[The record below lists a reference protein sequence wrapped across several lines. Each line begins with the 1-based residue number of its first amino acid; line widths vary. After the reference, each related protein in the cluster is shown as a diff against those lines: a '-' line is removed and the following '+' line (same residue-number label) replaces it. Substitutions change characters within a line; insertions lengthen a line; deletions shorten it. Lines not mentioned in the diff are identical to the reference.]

1 MIDHSMPH
9 STCREEGIQS
19 WVILTMH
26 SFNQTLWLM
35 QSIDASEQGEAVIH
49 SLMLK
54 NNPKIEMEMSPVLST
69 HVPCSD
75 GTRGPCM
82 LSVLGRIK

>member
-9 STCREEGIQS
+9 SICREEGIQS
-19 WVILTMH
+19 WVRLTMH
-26 SFNQTLWLM
+26 SFNQTLCLM